1 MTRRSRYERFERIV
15 ALTLLRLLI
24 AFSLGA
30 ASVAVAL
37 SVRGAAVTG

>member
-1 MTRRSRYERFERIV
+1 VTRRFRYDRFERIV

-30 ASVAVAL
+30 VSVAFAL